1 MGWPSGPRATS
12 AGRAPHDCLPTSRL
26 AYPRRV
32 EILGEPE
39 WRERAAAH
47 EARVDSATAAHLARR
62 RDHRKHPVEDFLFTY
77 YSFKPAQLRRWHPG
91 VGTGLAG
98 AAGSPHAG
106 WRFYAVDGDVV
117 SVDVQAFSSAR
128 GDTLRFVRELLVR
141 TAERPARFG
150 CFGLHEWAMVYR
162 LDPSDVRHSGWP
174 LRLGASGTD
183 AVVDSHQIACSHFDA
198 HRFFTPEA
206 APLNA
211 LKPTRESQT
220 ALEQP
225 GCLHAGMDLY
235 KWAHKLV
242 PAVSSD
248 LVLDCF
254 ELARDIR
261 TLDMRAAPYDL
272 RELGYEPVCIETPEG
287 KAAYAAAQRGFS
299 ARGQALRARLVDA
312 VDAVDAALCLTAP
325 PD

>member
-1 MGWPSGPRATS
+1 MQVMS
-12 AGRAPHDCLPTSRL
+12 
-26 AYPRRV
+26 
-32 EILGEPE
+32 EPE
-39 WRERAAAH
+39 WRERTAAH
-47 EARVDSATAAHLARR
+47 EARVDAATSAHLARR

-91 VGTGLAG
+91 AGTSLAG
-98 AAGSPHAG
+98 AVRAPHVD
-106 WRFYAVDGDVV
+106 WRFYEVDGDVV
-117 SVDVQAFSSAR
+117 GVDVEAFAGAR

-141 TAERPARFG
+141 TAGRPARFG

-162 LDPSDVRHSGWP
+162 LDPKDVRHSGWP
-174 LRLGASGTD
+174 LRLGGAGTD
-183 AVVDSHQIACSHFDA
+183 AVVESNQVACSHFDA
-198 HRFFTPEA
+198 YRFFTREA

-211 LKPTRESQT
+211 LTPTRDSQT

-248 LVLDCF
+248 VVMDCF

-272 RELGYEPVCIETPEG
+272 SELGYEPVRIETAEG
-287 KAAYAAAQRGFS
+287 
-299 ARGQALRARLVDA
+299 
-312 VDAVDAALCLTAP
+312 
-325 PD
+325 

>member
-1 MGWPSGPRATS
+1 MQVL
-12 AGRAPHDCLPTSRL
+12 D
-26 AYPRRV
+26 
-32 EILGEPE
+32 EPE
-39 WRERAAAH
+39 WRERTAAH

-91 VGTGLAG
+91 AETALGG
-98 AAGSPHAG
+98 AAQAPHTD
-106 WRFYAVDGDVV
+106 WRFYAEEAGRVH
-117 SVDVQAFSSAR
+117 VDVEAFTAAR

-141 TAERPARFG
+141 TAGRPARFG

-174 LRLGASGTD
+174 LRLGATGTD
-183 AVVDSHQIACSHFDA
+183 AVVESHQVACSHFDA
-198 HRFFTPEA
+198 YRFFTPA
-206 APLNA
+206 AQPLNA
-211 LKPTRESQT
+211 LAPTRETQT

-248 LVLDCF
+248 IVMDCF

-261 TLDMRAAPYDL
+261 ALDMRAAPYDL
-272 RELGYEPVCIETPEG
+272 RELGYEPVRIETAEG
-287 KAAYAAAQRGFS
+287 KAEYAAAQRGFS
-299 ARGQALRARLVDA
+299 VRGQVLRERLI
-312 VDAVDAALCLTAP
+312 TACDRILQTP
-325 PD
+325 

>member
-1 MGWPSGPRATS
+1 MRPSCPRVAGARWGSGP
-12 AGRAPHDCLPTSRL
+12 RL
-26 AYPRRV
+26 AYPRGV
-32 EILGEPE
+32 QVLDEAE
-39 WRERAAAH
+39 WRRRTAVHA
-47 EARVDSATAAHLARR
+47 ARVDSATTAHLARR

-91 VGTGLAG
+91 AGVGLSGG
-98 AAGSPHAG
+98 AASPHG
-106 WRFYAVDGDVV
+106 EWRFYTVEDDVV
-117 SVDVQAFSSAR
+117 GVDVKAFTAAR
-128 GDTLRFVRELLVR
+128 GDTLRFVRDLLVR
-141 TAERPARFG
+141 TAGRPARFG

-162 LDPSDVRHSGWP
+162 LDPSDVRHAGWP

-183 AVVDSHQIACSHFDA
+183 AVVESHQVVCSHFDA
-198 HRFFTPEA
+198 YRFFTPEA

-211 LKPTRESQT
+211 LTPTRESQP

-242 PAVSSD
+242 PVVPSE
-248 LVLDCF
+248 LVMDCF

-261 TLDMRAAPYDL
+261 SLDMRAAPYDL
-272 RELGYEPVCIETPEG
+272 RELGYEPVCIETSEG

-312 VDAVDAALCLTAP
+312 IDAILCLTG
-325 PD
+325 

>member
-1 MGWPSGPRATS
+1 VQVL
-12 AGRAPHDCLPTSRL
+12 D
-26 AYPRRV
+26 
-32 EILGEPE
+32 EPE
-39 WRERAAAH
+39 WRERTAAH

-91 VGTGLAG
+91 AGTALAG
-98 AAGSPHAG
+98 AAEAPHTD
-106 WRFYAVDGDVV
+106 WRFYAVEAGLVH
-117 SVDVQAFSSAR
+117 VDVEAFTAAR

-141 TAERPARFG
+141 TAGRPARFG

-183 AVVDSHQIACSHFDA
+183 AVVESHQVACSHFDA
-198 HRFFTPEA
+198 YRFFTPA
-206 APLNA
+206 AQPLNA
-211 LKPTRESQT
+211 LAPTRETQT

-248 LVLDCF
+248 IVMDCF

-261 TLDMRAAPYDL
+261 ALDMRAAPYDL
-272 RELGYEPVCIETPEG
+272 RELGYEPVRIETAEG
-287 KAAYAAAQRGFS
+287 KAEYAAAQRGFS
-299 ARGQALRARLVDA
+299 VRGQALRARLVDA
-312 VDAVDAALCLTAP
+312 IDAVRAAGPTTVDSGGQQSRQSELST
-325 PD
+325 